1 MKTLPIDNYFV
12 EMLGRFHRLI
22 SATKCTDEDL
32 EELEKFYSYI
42 NYLLKEK

>member
-1 MKTLPIDNYFV
+1 MKTIPIDPYFMSMI
-12 EMLGRFHRLI
+12 ERFHRLI

-32 EELEKFYSYI
+32 IELEKFYGYI